1 MNYHRNDDDGPLGIG
16 IEGKEL
22 VIRVGLGRLK
32 WCLRNDDGPM
42 RGCTIRSKAGMAK
55 DITRAAMRD
64 DEQGLT
70 PVANFLDEMAKAA
83 AENGSEHILSNAWRQ
98 ESEEFPARDCSHF
111 YFHEHNNRRKRDR
124 HYPK

>member
-1 MNYHRNDDDGPLGIG
+1 VFSCTALFDNFMSNYHRNDDDGPLGIG

-42 RGCTIRSKAGMAK
+42 RACTIRSKVGMAK
-55 DITRAAMRD
+55 DIARAAMKD

-70 PVANFLDEMAKAA
+70 PVANFLDEMAQAA
-83 AENGSEHILSNAWRQ
+83 AENGSEHILSNRELDGKNSA
-98 ESEEFPARDCSHF
+98 
-111 YFHEHNNRRKRDR
+111 
-124 HYPK
+124 

>member
-1 MNYHRNDDDGPLGIG
+1 MSNYHRNDDDGPLGIG

-42 RGCTIRSKAGMAK
+42 RGCKIRSKVGMGK
-55 DITRAAMRD
+55 DIARAAMKD

-83 AENGSEHILSNAWRQ
+83 AENGSEHILSN
-98 ESEEFPARDCSHF
+98 S
-111 YFHEHNNRRKRDR
+111 
-124 HYPK
+124 